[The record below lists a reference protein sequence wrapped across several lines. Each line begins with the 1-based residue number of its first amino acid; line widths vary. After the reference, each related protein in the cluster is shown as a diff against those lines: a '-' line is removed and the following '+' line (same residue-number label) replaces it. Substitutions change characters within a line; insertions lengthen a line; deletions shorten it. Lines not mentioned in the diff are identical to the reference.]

1 MHPSAESHHLPSTMY
16 VRPFSWDDLPRWTV
30 LYNTAFGLATTE
42 GEFDEPEMRLHLS
55 IPGLAPERDC
65 FIARESGADAG
76 LAVLW
81 PELPIRR
88 AVLQMGV
95 SGGRSPQAVEQALL
109 DAAIE
114 RASRLPVDL
123 LHTQI
128 PSEDDAG
135 RRLLCDAGFL
145 PVRQYATLRWSGDA
159 LPKEDLPHDF
169 ALRSFRIGHDTKA
182 LTDIQN
188 AAFTDSW
195 GFSPNTVEQIEA
207 RVASKST
214 TPEGI
219 LFVTHGDDV
228 AAYNWTVRPAGPG
241 GKLGRI
247 AMTGVHPNYRGMGL
261 SRPTVLAGMR
271 WLASQG
277 VEVIELEMDS
287 SNLSAAKVY
296 QSLGFEKVS
305 DTVWYELR
313 LGD

>member
-1 MHPSAESHHLPSTMY
+1 MPSTIY
-16 VRPFSWDDLPRWTV
+16 LRPFTWDDLPRWTV
-30 LYNTAFGLATTE
+30 LYNAAFGLAATE
-42 GEFDEPEMRLHLS
+42 MEFDDPEMRPHLS

-65 FIARESGADAG
+65 FIAQESDVDAG
-76 LAVLW
+76 LAILW

-95 SGGRSPQAVEQALL
+95 SGAHSPQAVEQALL

-114 RASRLPVDL
+114 RASGLPVDL
-123 LHTQI
+123 LHTQL
-128 PSEDDAG
+128 PSKDNAG
-135 RRLLCDAGFL
+135 CRTLYDAGFL

-169 ALRSFRIGHDTKA
+169 ALRPFRPGLDSQR

-188 AAFTDSW
+188 AAFANSW

-219 LFVTHGDDV
+219 LFVTRGDDV

-313 LGD
+313 LSD

>member
-1 MHPSAESHHLPSTMY
+1 MPSTMP
-16 VRPFSWDDLPRWTV
+16 VRPFTWDDLPRWTV
-30 LYNTAFGLATTE
+30 LYNTAFGIAATE
-42 GEFDEPEMRLHLS
+42 SEIDEPEMRRHLS
-55 IPGLAPERDC
+55 LPGLDPERNC
-65 FIARESGADAG
+65 FIAQESDVDAG
-76 LAVLW
+76 LAILW

-95 SGGRSPQAVEQALL
+95 SGAHSPQAVGQALL

-114 RASRLPVDL
+114 RASNLPVDL

-135 RRLLCDAGFL
+135 HRTLCDAGFL

-159 LPKEDLPHDF
+159 LPNEDLPHDF
-169 ALRSFRIGHDTKA
+169 TLRSFRTGYDTQR

-188 AAFTDSW
+188 AAFGDSW
-195 GFSPNTVEQIEA
+195 GFSPNTIEQIEA
-207 RVASKST
+207 RIASKST

-228 AAYNWTVRPAGPG
+228 AAYNWTIRPAGPG
-241 GKLGRI
+241 GSLGHI
-247 AMTGVHPNYRGMGL
+247 AMTGVHPEYRGMGL
-261 SRPTVLAGMR
+261 SRPTILAGMR

-277 VEVIELEMDS
+277 VELIELEMDL

-296 QSLGFEKVS
+296 QSLGFEKVA
-305 DTVWYELR
+305 DTVWFELR
-313 LGD
+313 LGS

>member
-1 MHPSAESHHLPSTMY
+1 MPSTMP
-16 VRPFSWDDLPRWTV
+16 VRPFSWDDLPRWTN
-30 LYNTAFGLATTE
+30 LYNAAFGLAATE
-42 GEFDEPEMRLHLS
+42 GEFDEPEMHRHLS
-55 IPGLAPERDC
+55 LPGLDPERNC
-65 FIARESGADAG
+65 FITQESDVDAG
-76 LAVLW
+76 LAILW

-95 SGGRSPQAVEQALL
+95 SGVHSPQAVEQALL

-114 RASRLPVDL
+114 RASGLPVDL
-123 LHTQI
+123 LHTQM

-135 RRLLCDAGFL
+135 RRTLCDAGFL

-169 ALRSFRIGHDTKA
+169 ALRPFRPGLDSQRLA
-182 LTDIQN
+182 DIQN

-219 LFVTHGDDV
+219 LFVTRGDDV

-277 VEVIELEMDS
+277 AEVIELEMDS
-287 SNLSAAKVY
+287 SNLSAARVY
-296 QSLGFEKVS
+296 RSLGFEKVA
-305 DTVWYELR
+305 DTVWFELR
-313 LGD
+313 LGG

>member
-1 MHPSAESHHLPSTMY
+1 LLSTIS
-16 VRPFSWDDLPRWTV
+16 VRSFSWDDLPRWTN

-95 SGGRSPQAVEQALL
+95 SGAHSPQAVEQALL

-114 RASRLPVDL
+114 RASSLPVDL

-135 RRLLCDAGFL
+135 HRTLCDAGFM

-159 LPKEDLPHDF
+159 LPNEDLPDDF
-169 ALRSFRIGHDTKA
+169 ALRPFRPGLDSQR

-188 AAFTDSW
+188 AAFVDSW
-195 GFSPNTVEQIEA
+195 GFSPNTAKQIEA

-219 LFVTHGDDV
+219 LFITHGDGV

-277 VEVIELEMDS
+277 VELIELEMDS

-296 QSLGFEKVS
+296 QSLGFEKVA
-305 DTVWYELR
+305 DTVWFELR